1 MRVLETGWAGTG
13 RRNLR
18 LRICSTCLATR
29 ATTGGSDPG
38 AFPTDDRGA
47 GVDLHSASAL
57 AGIVGTV
64 GGPLARG
71 DVVFFGAGAPELVH
85 AATKRAMASSATNRR
100 RAIRPSTYPER
111 WRRR

>member
-18 LRICSTCLATR
+18 SRICSTCLATR

-57 AGIVGTV
+57 AGIVGIV
-64 GGPLARG
+64 GRPLVRG

-85 AATKRAMASSATNRR
+85 AARRAMASSATNRR
-100 RAIRPSTYPER
+100 RAIR
-111 WRRR
+111 